1 MSTIFLFGTSHDKP
15 IPDEVL
21 TLVEKSVHGN
31 RFIIGDA
38 PGFDTKMQDFLL
50 KLGVKDVTVYTSYAQ
65 PRYIPANSGWNVVA
79 LDVSEF
85 PVGSKEF
92 LERKDIAMCKEA
104 DYGICAILSNGSKA
118 SRRNIDRMHESN
130 KKVYIRLIWGL
141 ILNRKTPFA

>member
-15 IPDEVL
+15 IPGEVL
-21 TLVEKSVHGN
+21 ALVEKSVHGN

-50 KLGVKDVTVYTSYAQ
+50 KLGAKDVTVYTSYAQ

-79 LDVSEF
+79 LDVSDF

-92 LERKDIAMCKEA
+92 LEKKDIAMCKEA
-104 DYGICAILSNGSKA
+104 DYGICAILSNGSMA
-118 SRRNIDRMHESN
+118 SRRNIRRLTES
-130 KKVYIRLIWGL
+130 KKRVYISLID
-141 ILNRKTPFA
+141 

>member
-21 TLVEKSVHGN
+21 ALVEKSVHGN

-92 LERKDIAMCKEA
+92 LEKKDIAMCKEA
-104 DYGICAILSNGSKA
+104 DYGIFAILSNGSRA
-118 SRRNIDRMHESN
+118 SRRNIYRLNES
-130 KKVYIRLIWGL
+130 KKRVHVSFID
-141 ILNRKTPFA
+141 